1 MKRRE
6 VLGAV
11 AVGCPVLAAG
21 CLGTDRDGD
30 TTATTNTRTTT
41 ETATTTETPTETPTE
56 TYDSPT
62 ASDFAFDAR
71 LLSESPEGSPPRIGV
86 ELTNETDHSIVVSGG
101 AVLPFT
107 NFHSTDSA
115 LALVPDDREHVFAVN
130 GDQLIPSSRD
140 DCWTLGANIAV
151 NDIGLQKALDPGAS
165 ATTKFSIL
173 ASSSDPCPEAGT
185 YRFENTV
192 SVRDG
197 RADPGSTPSS
207 GLRPLFAVKRTADG
221 RITDASGSV

>member
-1 MKRRE
+1 MKRRD

-11 AVGCPVLAAG
+11 AGVCPLLAAG
-21 CLGTDRDGD
+21 CLGADRDGD
-30 TTATTNTRTTT
+30 TTATTATTSTRTAT
-41 ETATTTETPTETPTE
+41 ETATTAETTTE
-56 TYDSPT
+56 TYESPA
-62 ASDFAFDAR
+62 ASEFAFAAR
-71 LLSESPEGSPPRIGV
+71 VLGESPKDSPPRIGV
-86 ELTNETDHSIVVSGG
+86 ELTNETDHSIVVSDG
-101 AVLPFT
+101 ALLPFT
-107 NFHSTDSA
+107 NFHSTDGA
-115 LALVPDDREHVFAVN
+115 LALVPDDREYVFPVN
-130 GDQLIPSSRD
+130 GDRLIPASRD

-173 ASSSDPCPEAGT
+173 ASSSDPCLEAGT

-207 GLRPLFAVKRTADG
+207 HLGLSFTVERTADG
-221 RITDASGSV
+221 GITEASGTI